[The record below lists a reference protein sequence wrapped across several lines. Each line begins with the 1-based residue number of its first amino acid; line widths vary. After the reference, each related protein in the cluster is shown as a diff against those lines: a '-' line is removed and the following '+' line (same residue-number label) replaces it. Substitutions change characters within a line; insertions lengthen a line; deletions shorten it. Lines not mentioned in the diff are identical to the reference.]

1 MSEYITLSQ
10 AKLHLRVDEGL
21 TVDDDLI
28 TDLIGSAIDW
38 AENYTNRSL
47 AELLEIDSPADSIAI
62 AMADPKTSWPEG
74 CPSDSHVWDFQRLE
88 WCDTTSWASGDFRSF
103 WARNPQYAFEQRNDA
118 LPLRRDAKNALLL
131 WIQSRY
137 DRNPDSMALLETA
150 AQNQLWPYRKA
161 LGV

>member
-1 MSEYITLSQ
+1 MSEYITLAQ
-10 AKLHLRVDEGL
+10 AKLHLRIDEGL

-28 TDLIGSAIDW
+28 TDLIGASIDW

-47 AELLEIDSPADSIAI
+47 AELLELNSPADSA
-62 AMADPKTSWPEG
+62 AVPAPDPKGSWPDG
-74 CPSDSHVWDFQRLE
+74 CPSEAHVWDFHAAE
-88 WCDTTSWASGDFRSF
+88 WCDTSLWQRGNWTSY
-103 WARNPQYAFEQRNDA
+103 WARNPQNTFQQTDDA

-137 DRNPDSMALLETA
+137 DRNPDSMALLQTTA
-150 AQNQLWPYRKA
+150 ENQLWPYRKA